1 MEKNNIIYPAIN
13 HSSLYCFTQVLM
25 LEYASAMLCC
35 GNKHIKILT
44 KILAPPNVQSL
55 LNNVMKDA
63 S

>member
-1 MEKNNIIYPAIN
+1 MEKNNIIYPLSTI
-13 HSSLYCFTQVLM
+13 LVYCFTQVLM
-25 LEYASAMLCC
+25 LEYVSAMLFC
-35 GNKHIKILT
+35 GNKHSIILT